1 MYNKEYF
8 IGNKKLVFIF
18 THRPYYVDE
27 NTIVMGFP
35 YNMEPQSFDEA
46 QIDNIK
52 GYYAFVRF
60 NKDNITIINDIMGN
74 YRTYYMKKDG
84 VTYFSNDFLTL
95 FNMLP
100 QEEREPNR
108 FELEYWDKHRYTTGG
123 ETVCTKIHKI
133 KPAHIYKF
141 YSDRIEEK
149 LYFKDIKNKPNRKK
163 HFEEVLTDLR
173 DTVSLIKK
181 MPQKKFLLFS
191 GGADSTL
198 CVKLLQEQGVEFTP
212 VFAKHTPTNAMN
224 YDDILKVQYSA
235 KLLGIEPIEVEINTT
250 ERIDENVI
258 NTMFTDRSITQLFF
272 AIAKQ
277 LKEKYGENIIL
288 LNGQAADSI
297 FAFGPTGDSIGQNMT
312 RSMLFTPF
320 NPLNFVFYEIFKLA
334 RPVFKKYRRPNGY
347 KEYLSAFFDEKFY
360 NPLIEKS
367 KSETYI
373 TGISNIIAN
382 IQTKLTQKS
391 SMLMYLKTY
400 GFMQGSDDYV
410 NVQNCEYY
418 GFKSLFLYA
427 TQNIIYSTVQN
438 TDYKYEI
445 CNPKSVVYKIL
456 KDVFNYTMPNIKKK
470 KNYKKE
476 VKQEKTFGQYEQE
489 VYKNFYNKVNS
500 LEFSEG
506 VNVMRELEAIK

>member
-1 MYNKEYF
+1 MLNKELY
-8 IGNKKLVFIF
+8 IDNKKFVFNF
-18 THRPYYVDE
+18 THKPYYTDK

-35 YNMEPQSFDEA
+35 YNMDAKTFDETK
-46 QIDNIK
+46 INNIK
-52 GYYAFVRF
+52 GYYTFIKIK
-60 NKDNITIINDIMGN
+60 KDSVTIIDDIMGN
-74 YRTYYMKKDG
+74 YRTYYMEIDG
-84 VTYFSNDFLTL
+84 ITYFSNDFLYL

-100 QEEREPNR
+100 KEEREPNK

-123 ETVCTKIHKI
+123 ETLCARIHKI

-141 YSDRIEEK
+141 YPDRIEEK
-149 LYFKDIKNKPNRKK
+149 LYFKDIQNKPNRKK
-163 HFEEVLTDLR
+163 HFEEVLADLR
-173 DTVSLIKK
+173 DTVFLIKK

-212 VFAKHTPTNAMN
+212 VFAKHTPTNSMN

-235 KLLGIEPIEVEINTT
+235 KLLGIEPVEVEINTT
-250 ERIDENVI
+250 EKIDDDII

-272 AIAKQ
+272 TIAKQ
-277 LKEKYGENIIL
+277 LKEKYGEDIIL

-297 FAFGPTGDSIGQNMT
+297 FAFGPTGESIGQNIT
-312 RSMLFTPF
+312 RCMLFTPF
-320 NPLNFVFYEIFKLA
+320 NPLNFVFYEIFKLV
-334 RPVFKKYRRPNGY
+334 RPIFKKYRRPKNY
-347 KEYLSAFFDEKFY
+347 NEFLNAFFDEKFY
-360 NPLIEKS
+360 NPLVEKAKS
-367 KSETYI
+367 KTYF
-373 TGISNIIAN
+373 TEISNIILS
-382 IQTKLTQKS
+382 IQKKMTHKS
-391 SMLMYLKTY
+391 PLLMYLKTY

-438 TDYKYEI
+438 TDYKHEI
-445 CNPKSVVYKIL
+445 CHPKSVVYKIL
-456 KDVFNYTMPNIKKK
+456 KDVFNYTMPDIKKK

-489 VYKNFYNKVNS
+489 VYQIFYDKVNS
-500 LEFSEG
+500 LEFSEEVKLG
-506 VNVMRELEAIK
+506 